1 MREAIAC
8 VVCVRSRRSVCVRH
22 ARAAIEGVIGIAR
35 SLRFSVRKLCYVAVQ
50 IVLIAFFVLALVVS
64 AVISYREITAGYYDG
79 WKDDENE

>member
-1 MREAIAC
+1 MSTRSIVRLAHCGAC
-8 VVCVRSRRSVCVRH
+8 DMS
-22 ARAAIEGVIGIAR
+22 
-35 SLRFSVRKLCYVAVQ
+35 AVQ